1 MEKEEEKNKEL
12 NNIIKELKEEIAEEE
27 RKKEKEKRDG
37 KEEYKYFNSKM
48 KIRYLI
54 SINYKDNIVNY
65 MRLEKLFLPE
75 YPNVEKFSFEVVE
88 LEINIKQIRDDLIAI
103 TFKGETRKGENDKR
117 PFEAKF
123 SDINTV
129 VYVGY
134 IPGFINRVAIEESIK
149 EQGIEKTFMYLVRS
163 LQNHLL
169 FGFPIV

>member
-1 MEKEEEKNKEL
+1 MEKENKEL
-12 NNIIKELKEEIAEEE
+12 ERIMKELKEEKEEEE

-48 KIRYLI
+48 RIRYLI

-65 MRLEKLFLPE
+65 MRLEKIFLPE
-75 YPNVEKFSFEVVE
+75 YPDIEKFNFEVVE
-88 LEINIKQIRDDLIAI
+88 LEIDIKEIKDGLIAI
-103 TFKGETRKGENDKR
+103 TFKGETRKGENDRKYQ
-117 PFEAKF
+117 FEAKF

-129 VYVGY
+129 VYVSY
-134 IPGFINRVAIEESIK
+134 IPGFIDRLGIEESIK
-149 EQGIEKTFMYLVRS
+149 EQGIEKTFMYLVKS

>member
-1 MEKEEEKNKEL
+1 MENKEL
-12 NNIIKELKEEIAEEE
+12 ERIIKELREEIAEEE
-27 RKKEKEKRDG
+27 RKRQEKEKKDG

-48 KIRYLI
+48 RIRYLI
-54 SINYKDNIVNY
+54 SIVYKDNIVNY

-75 YPNVEKFSFEVVE
+75 YPSFEKFNFEVVE
-88 LEINIKQIRDDLIAI
+88 LNIDVKEIKDGLIAI
-103 TFKGETRKGENDKR
+103 TFKGETKKGENDKR

-134 IPGFINRVAIEESIK
+134 IPGFIDRVAIEESIK
-149 EQGIEKTFMYLVRS
+149 EQGIEKTFMYLVKS